1 MEFTQPALVVDEQ
14 PLPADA
20 EAFLQS
26 IFARCVRTEQGC
38 LLWLGYVDKNTGYSH
53 IGGYGDDNKTVLLG
67 HRLIFGLAV
76 RELEPG
82 EHVDHRCQGADRFC
96 TGNVTCI
103 HRRCL
108 EPSHLEAVSQAENN
122 RRAAERSRKTPGAR
136 WTNEMRGTCK
146 KGLHPWIPENIKK
159 TSRGGLLCGPCDHGR
174 QDEYRQRKAR
184 REGRVIVPRPRRAA

>member
-1 MEFTQPALVVDEQ
+1 MEFTQPALVADERS
-14 PLPADA
+14 LSADE
-20 EAFLQS
+20 EAFLES
-26 IFARCVRTEQGC
+26 VFTRCVRTEQGC
-38 LLWLGYVDKNTGYSH
+38 LLWLGYVDKDNGYSQ
-53 IGGYGDDNKTVLLG
+53 IGYGAHQKFLG

-76 RELEPG
+76 RPLEPD
-82 EHVDHRCQGADRFC
+82 EHVDHRCHNTDLFC
-96 TGNVTCI
+96 GGNGTCL

-108 EPSHLEAVSQAENN
+108 EPAHLEAVSQAENN
-122 RRAAERSRKTPGAR
+122 RRAAERARKTPGAR

-146 KGLHPWIPENIKK
+146 NGLHPWIPENIKK